1 MVIMTDEEDDPD
13 DGDEEEEEY
22 EGVVYNADNDLGE
35 EEDPKYNPGRRVAP
49 AWNGEHW
56 ELGEI

>member
-1 MVIMTDEEDDPD
+1 MVIMTDKEDDPD
-13 DGDEEEEEY
+13 DGDEE
-22 EGVVYNADNDLGE
+22 GVYDEDNDVGE

-49 AWNGEHW
+49 IWNGEHW